1 MTRTIS
7 LDIVSPRYRIMEL
20 ISLSRSTPTPH
31 AAATTAG
38 PPGTD
43 LDACLEAL
51 GVIVAALAALAARR
65 RSDEDLAR
73 LDEAVQAL
81 SSAPDSASFAEAASR
96 FEHTLAAAAG
106 NAPLAAGLALLQRSI
121 TESDDLAH
129 ARGHAA
135 EELVATYT
143 RLAAAIAHRDPDRAH
158 QPPASRPA
166 APREG
171 DRP

>member
-1 MTRTIS
+1 MTQTIS
-7 LDIVSPRYRIMEL
+7 LDIVSPEYRMMEL
-20 ISLSRSTPTPH
+20 TSLPRSTPTTRDPAP
-31 AAATTAG
+31 AALRPAD
-38 PPGTD
+38 D
-43 LDACLEAL
+43 LDELLEAL
-51 GVIVAALAALAARR
+51 QVIVAALGSLAARR

-73 LDEAVQAL
+73 LDEALQTM
-81 SSAPDSASFAEAASR
+81 SAAPGPTSFAEGARR
-96 FEHTLAAAAG
+96 FERTLAAAAG
-106 NAPLAAGLALLQRSI
+106 NAPLAAGLAVLQRSI
-121 TESDDLAH
+121 PEPNEVAH
-129 ARGHAA
+129 ASERTA